1 MSNDN
6 LKKEIDNLERK
17 VKLLVSE
24 HQKLKDELAASRREI
39 DLLKGELSVKDG
51 ELSNFQNKF
60 KISKLVGNMVV
71 EREDTMVLKAVLDD
85 YITEIDKCIVHLGE
99 A

>member
-6 LKKEIDNLERK
+6 LKKEISNLERK

-24 HQKLKDELAASRREI
+24 HQKLKDELAGSRKEI
-39 DLLKGELSVKDG
+39 DQLKAELSLREG

-71 EREDTMVLKAVLDD
+71 EREDTKELKAVLDD
-85 YITEIDKCIVHLGE
+85 YIKEIDKCIVHLGE